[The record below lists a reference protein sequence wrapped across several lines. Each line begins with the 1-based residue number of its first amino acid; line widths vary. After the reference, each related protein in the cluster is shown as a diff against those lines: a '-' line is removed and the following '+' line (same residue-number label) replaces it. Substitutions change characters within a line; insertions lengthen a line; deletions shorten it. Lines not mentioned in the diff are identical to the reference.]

1 MGLKPREQ
9 TWEQQRPAGASET
22 EGGEEA
28 SNETSE
34 QASESIPEQQA
45 EGRACPSLQGGCNCS
60 SSSPSPR
67 LFCVVVVLPD
77 QLQPRPSAREEQG
90 AKGRSG
96 GERAC
101 MLLAP
106 LPGAGRIC
114 RRAAGG
120 AVLTALDRP
129 RGRGI

>member
-1 MGLKPREQ
+1 LGAAAASRSE
-9 TWEQQRPAGASET
+9 RASET
-22 EGGEEA
+22 EGEKA

-34 QASESIPEQQA
+34 QARERKHQSSKQRGA
-45 EGRACPSLQGGCNCS
+45 SPSLQGGCNCS